1 MPQLYSI
8 AVLMYDFCDFFQH
21 PFIRE
26 VSDNQPLIDLY
37 RLMKTEVVE
46 VLEDLPEDT
55 DVRALDIRHFN
66 PYSFLI
72 NGFYRS
78 FLFCKSYEFP
88 FRDVVATFIAIST
101 LS

>member
-1 MPQLYSI
+1 MQQLSSI
-8 AVLMYDFCDFFQH
+8 AILVRDFCDFFQH

-55 DVRALDIRHFN
+55 DVRALNIRHLN
-66 PYSFLI
+66 L
-72 NGFYRS
+72 
-78 FLFCKSYEFP
+78 
-88 FRDVVATFIAIST
+88 
-101 LS
+101 